1 MTMYNVHVT
10 WGVKLHFIVKDG
22 ASKDFFFF
30 FDEFNYSEMVLKT
43 LIS

>member
-1 MTMYNVHVT
+1 MYNVHVT

-22 ASKDFFFF
+22 APKDFFSF
-30 FDEFNYSEMVLKT
+30 FDEFNYSEMVSKT